1 LANVL
6 SVDKIVISSEAKPT
20 GERIVERKTI
30 VYETRVDPTV
40 VKVAG
45 EKLKTQLF
53 ARFGF
58 VKPRPEEVK
67 LVSVDKRYEAYMV
80 VSGKYMIDYYRKCA
94 YTVRIDKKVLE
105 IILLK
110 QILKPVQP
118 KDSHVK
124 DHNLL
129 RLEGEERLRNEVKT
143 SLVLDASG
151 QEVTSGKLPS
161 APSERNPRKVLSKF
175 GVKEIASDADLGTI
189 RSKIVRRPTDVS
201 RIVSELF
208 EVSERALIYT
218 PRYAVRYR
226 CLRTGEEKTV
236 EFDAVTGERL
246 QHLSP
251 LPMFL
256 AKLV

>member
-1 LANVL
+1 MAKAVPVN
-6 SVDKIVISSEAKPT
+6 KIVISTEAEPV
-20 GERIVERKTI
+20 GERIAERKTI

-40 VKVAG
+40 AKMAG

-67 LVSVDKRYEAYMV
+67 LDSIDKRYEAYMV
-80 VSGKYMIDYYRKCA
+80 ISGKYTIDYYRKCT

-110 QILKPVQP
+110 QRLEPIQP
-118 KDSHVK
+118 KDPNFK
-124 DHNLL
+124 DCNLL
-129 RLEGEERLRNEVKT
+129 RLEGEERIRNDVRT
-143 SLVLDASG
+143 SLVLNMHG
-151 QEVTSGKLPS
+151 QEVTSEKLPS
-161 APSERNPRKVLSKF
+161 APSERNPRRVLAKF
-175 GVKEIASDADLGTI
+175 GVKEFASDADLVTI
-189 RSKIVRRPTDVS
+189 RSKVVKRPKDVS

-236 EFDAVTGERL
+236 EFDAVTGDRI
-246 QHLSP
+246 QHLGP
-251 LPMFL
+251 FPKFL
-256 AKLV
+256 AKLA